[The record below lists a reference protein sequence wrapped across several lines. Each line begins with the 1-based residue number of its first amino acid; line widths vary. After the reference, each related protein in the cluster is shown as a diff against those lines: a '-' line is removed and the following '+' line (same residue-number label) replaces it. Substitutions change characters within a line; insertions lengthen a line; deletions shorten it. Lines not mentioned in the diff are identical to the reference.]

1 MTIRS
6 LITAVALVAVT
17 PLPAAA
23 QEPGAASTGLILGSR
38 VRITTTG
45 DRAPIK
51 GLVVA
56 VDPQTVT
63 LATDAGVVKT
73 PVSSISAADISLGKR
88 RFTRR
93 GIAIGAGLGLV
104 IGLLAPVD
112 ESDTTTALW
121 DESRGLSALYG
132 LSMGTAYGALVGALI
147 KTDRWS
153 RVELSIASSPAP
165 VGRPRIRIAGAI
177 RF

>member
-1 MTIRS
+1 MRTL
-6 LITAVALVAVT
+6 LITAVALVALT
-17 PLPAAA
+17 PVPAVA
-23 QEPGAASTGLILGSR
+23 QEPGAASMGFILGSR

-45 DRAPIK
+45 DLAPVK

-88 RFTRR
+88 RYTRR
-93 GIAIGAGLGLV
+93 GMAIGAGLGLV
-104 IGLLAPVD
+104 LGLLAPVD
-112 ESDTTTALW
+112 ESNTTPALG
-121 DESRGLSALYG
+121 DESRGASVGFG
-132 LSMGTAYGALVGALI
+132 LMMGTTWGAIIGALI

-153 RVELSIASSPAP
+153 PLELSIASSPAP
-165 VGRPRIRIAGAI
+165 VGRPGIRIAGAI